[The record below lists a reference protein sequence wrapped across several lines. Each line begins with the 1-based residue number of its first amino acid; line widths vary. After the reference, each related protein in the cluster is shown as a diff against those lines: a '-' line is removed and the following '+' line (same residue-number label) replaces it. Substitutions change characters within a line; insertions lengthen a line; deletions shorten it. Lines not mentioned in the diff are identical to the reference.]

1 MKRISSIV
9 LAGLSLTGGNPVSPW
24 NDAHPSSGCSQEN
37 LRSTGGD
44 GLFYCFAA
52 D

>member
-9 LAGLSLTGGNPVSPW
+9 PAGLSLTAGHTTTAAEEG
-24 NDAHPSSGCSQEN
+24 DDHTCSN
-37 LRSTGGD
+37 RTSGGD